1 MPAHGNA
8 GGGWVR
14 ARTLDTPCSRTFKQ
28 ILETLEIAA
37 EKRNRINVEI
47 AAESVRLISE
57 NGEQVGIV
65 DRAEALTRA
74 EEAGL
79 DLVEI
84 SPNTEP
90 PVCRLMD
97 FGKFLFQQNKRRVA
111 ARKKQAHVQVKEIK
125 FRPGTEEA
133 DYQTK
138 LRNLRRFLS
147 HGDKTKVTLWF
158 RGREMRHQELGAK
171 LLKRVEADLQE
182 LAKVEQYPRME
193 GRRLSMVLTPRK

>member
-1 MPAHGNA
+1 MEPCDQALHGSP
-8 GGGWVR
+8 R
-14 ARTLDTPCSRTFKQ
+14 ECPCNP
-28 ILETLEIAA
+28 LEAQAIAA
-37 EKRNRINVEI
+37 EKRNRVNDEI
-47 AAESVRLISE
+47 VAESVRLISE
-57 NGEQVGIV
+57 VGEQIGIV
-65 DRAEALTRA
+65 GRAEALGMA
-74 EEAGL
+74 DDLGL

-97 FGKFLFQQNKRRVA
+97 YGKFLFQQNKRRAA
-111 ARKKQAHVQVKEIK
+111 ARKKQTSVQVKEIK

-138 LRNLRRFLS
+138 LRNLKRFLA

-158 RGREMRHQELGAK
+158 RGREMRHQELGAR
-171 LLKRVEADLQE
+171 LLQRVESDLQE

>member
-1 MPAHGNA
+1 M
-8 GGGWVR
+8 
-14 ARTLDTPCSRTFKQ
+14 
-28 ILETLEIAA
+28 
-37 EKRNRINVEI
+37 
-47 AAESVRLISE
+47 RLISGD
-57 NGEQVGIV
+57 GEQIGIV
-65 DRAEALTRA
+65 DRAEALAAA
-74 EEAGL
+74 EEAGM

-84 SPNTEP
+84 SPHAEP

-97 FGKFLFQQNKRRVA
+97 FGKYLFQQSKRRTA
-111 ARKKQAHVQVKEIK
+111 ARKKQAQVQVKEVK

-138 LRNLRRFLS
+138 LRNLRRFLA

-171 LLKRVEADLQE
+171 LLQRVEADLEE
-182 LAKVEQYPRME
+182 LAKVEQYPKME

>member
-1 MPAHGNA
+1 M
-8 GGGWVR
+8 
-14 ARTLDTPCSRTFKQ
+14 
-28 ILETLEIAA
+28 
-37 EKRNRINVEI
+37 
-47 AAESVRLISE
+47 RLISE

-65 DRAEALTRA
+65 SRSEALGAA

-84 SPNTEP
+84 SPNTDP

-97 FGKFLFQQNKRRVA
+97 YGKYLFQQNKRRAA
-111 ARKKQAHVQVKEIK
+111 ARKKQANVQVKEIK

-138 LRNLRRFLS
+138 LRNLKRFLT

-158 RGREMRHQELGAK
+158 RGREMRHQEIGAQI
-171 LLKRVEADLQE
+171 LQRVEADLQE
-182 LAKVEQYPRME
+182 LAKVEQYPKME

>member
-1 MPAHGNA
+1 M
-8 GGGWVR
+8 
-14 ARTLDTPCSRTFKQ
+14 
-28 ILETLEIAA
+28 
-37 EKRNRINVEI
+37 
-47 AAESVRLISE
+47 RLISE
-57 NGEQVGIV
+57 SGEQLGIV
-65 DRAEALTRA
+65 DRTEALGIA

-111 ARKKQAHVQVKEIK
+111 ARKRQAHVQVKEIK

-138 LRNLRRFLS
+138 LRNLKRFLS
-147 HGDKTKVTLWF
+147 NGDKTKVTLWF

-171 LLKRVEADLQE
+171 LLKRVEADLEE